1 MSQYSQRRFVKRKKF
16 KKIYDSEWENDM
28 PIGKLTVIPNFLPPP
43 DQLILPGEIVKIT
56 ISLDQESLLF
66 FKEMAEKF
74 GTKYQRMIREV
85 LRRYVKAYK
94 QK

>member
-1 MSQYSQRRFVKRKKF
+1 MKRKTK
-16 KKIYDSEWENDM
+16 YRDPDM
-28 PIGKLTVIPNFLPPP
+28 PIGKLTVVPDFLPPP
-43 DQLILPGEIVKIT
+43 EQLVPPGQVVKIT

-66 FKEMAEKF
+66 FKDTAEKL

-85 LRRYVKAYK
+85 LRRYAANYK